1 MSEEEKRL
9 DEEARKANMVSDNE
23 FKILT
28 QRVDTM
34 ESSIGNIVTRVS
46 KYFKL
51 LKNQKEMKK
60 IPSQI
65 NLIRDSLLKK

>member
-51 LKNQKEMKK
+51 SKNQKEMKK

>member
-46 KYFKL
+46 LFFNIKFFFFFG
-51 LKNQKEMKK
+51 KNFF
-60 IPSQI
+60 
-65 NLIRDSLLKK
+65 

>member
-1 MSEEEKRL
+1 MSEEEKKL

-46 KYFKL
+46 RFFFVF
-51 LKNQKEMKK
+51 
-60 IPSQI
+60 IFDFFS
-65 NLIRDSLLKK
+65 